1 MFDIK
6 ELTTAETG
14 GFSGEAA
21 LNSMQNAHTF
31 SLDLLVRESIQN
43 SSDATIDNS
52 LVFNVFYSVGKFR
65 NDDLTPYLGAE
76 NNQLVE
82 QRLNE
87 RFSGKELSF
96 LEVRD
101 SKTNGLNGE
110 VLKSKCTNDTKSNFL
125 RLIFEMG
132 KGQDKANAGGKWGYG
147 KTVYY
152 RLGLGIV
159 IYYSRTKNDNGMYES
174 RLILTLIEN
183 EKKPDAL
190 LRNNVNNSAGRAW
203 WGEKNSS
210 TGDICPTTNDE
221 IIRDF
226 LGVFGLE
233 SFAENETGTSIII
246 PYIDEAAIM
255 EEAKTGFKGE
265 ESMIDRCSFLSSVS
279 NYLKYAVQKWYAPIL
294 NNFGLRKY
302 GRKFL
307 NAYIN
312 GELIGKDDLYPI
324 FRLVQELYS
333 TAYAKLKGATYQSE
347 FQILSGETN
356 GYYKRHLCKFGHV
369 AFSKIQREELEKNEL
384 LLSPNVYMN
393 LSDDEFVK
401 FNKSISLCAREL
413 GMVLN
418 YEENWVDNE
427 VLVEPDEIL
436 VTFFVPDINIVE
448 DYGMGPEKLGDYLRE
463 REEADHM
470 KWDDDPARM
479 KIKCVNLIKKSVKTS
494 VKSYYNPEQAESHGE
509 SNMSEFAGVLGEK
522 LFPLGKKSKPKV
534 SGGGVSGG
542 GVSRSEKRFNFF
554 TKGISITAEGRI
566 KVLYELELK
575 EKASVAIK
583 TKVSSDVAIDA
594 EKWAEKIGTA
604 YPLKVIGLIIAT
616 QEKDNKIVI
625 VEKNNEVL
633 IDGDANK
640 ISGSF
645 EIESSDKKLA
655 FVIDCEEKKEE
666 DN

>member
-132 KGQDKANAGGKWGYG
+132 KGQEEATAGGKWGYG

-183 EKKPDAL
+183 EKKPEAL
-190 LRNNVNNSAGRAW
+190 LRNKVNNSAGRAW

-210 TGDICPTTNDE
+210 TGDICPITNEE

-226 LGVFGLE
+226 LRVFGLE
-233 SFAENETGTSIII
+233 PFAENETGTSIII
-246 PYIDEAAIM
+246 PYINEESIM
-255 EEAKTGFKGE
+255 EEAKTGFKVSE
-265 ESMIDRCSFLSSVS
+265 EMLNRCSFLNSISL
-279 NYLKYAVQKWYAPIL
+279 YLRYAIQKWYAPIN
-294 NNFGLRKY
+294 NNFELRNY

-307 NAYIN
+307 NAYVN
-312 GELIGKDDLYPI
+312 GDLVGKDEMYPV
-324 FRLVQELYS
+324 FKLVQELYS
-333 TAYAKLKGATYQSE
+333 TAYANFAGKNYQPKYPIVCKESLANYKKHTYKC
-347 FQILSGETN
+347 
-356 GYYKRHLCKFGHV
+356 GYI
-369 AFSKIQREELEKNEL
+369 AFSKLKLEDLQGDENL
-384 LLSPNVYMN
+384 LPPNVYMN
-393 LSDDEFVK
+393 LFDEEY
-401 FNKSISLCAREL
+401 SGMISLYTRDL
-413 GMVLN
+413 GMILN
-418 YEENWVDNE
+418 YEENWINVKE
-427 VLVEPDEIL
+427 FSLAPEELLITLFIPD
-436 VTFFVPDINIVE
+436 TTADITIGGE
-448 DYGMGPEKLGDYLRE
+448 TIHLGEYLRQ

-470 KWDDDPARM
+470 KWDDDPAKM
-479 KIKCVNLIKKSVKTS
+479 KVKCVKQIKNSVDTS
-494 VKSYYNPEQAESHGE
+494 VRKHFNPEQFEQHGE
-509 SNMSEFAGVLGEK
+509 SDMSEFAGVLGEK
-522 LFPLGKKSKPKV
+522 LFPLNKKAKSKG
-534 SGGGVSGG
+534 SGGGSGSGG
-542 GVSRSEKRFNFF
+542 GISRSEKRFNFF
-554 TKGISITAEGRI
+554 TKGISITSEGRI

-575 EKASVAIK
+575 ENVKVAIK
-583 TKVSSDVAIDA
+583 TKVSSEVAIDA
-594 EKWAEKIGTA
+594 EKWKEKIGTA
-604 YPLKVIGLIIAT
+604 YPLRVINL
-616 QEKDNKIVI
+616 VI
-625 VEKNNEVL
+625 STKENDEEVVVSEENNEVVL
-633 IDGDANK
+633 TGAKNK
-640 ISGSF
+640 ISGTF
-645 EIESSDKKLA
+645 EIEASDKKLA